1 MTAGRMLGSAALAA
15 ALAALCLYPG
25 VGRPLPGLGFG
36 AAFLFLV
43 VQQDVARARIP
54 NALTLPA
61 LALALVH
68 SAALQ
73 GWLGLGWSLI
83 GAGLILAILGVPFAV
98 HAVGAGDVKA
108 LMVLGAL
115 WGPANALG
123 VLWWGTLLAGAVA
136 ALLLLERRG
145 WVELAARWAR
155 SLTSSGSA
163 RRVLYEPPPATAV
176 AAGRLRFG
184 AVLGFAVPA
193 FRCWG
198 VPW

>member
-1 MTAGRMLGSAALAA
+1 MTAASRRTLGSAALAA
-15 ALAALCLYPG
+15 ALAGLCLYPG
-25 VGRPLPGLGFG
+25 AGRPLPGLAFG

-54 NALTLPA
+54 NAVTLPA
-61 LALALVH
+61 FVLALAH

-73 GWLGLGWSLI
+73 GWPGLGWSLL
-83 GAGLILAILGVPFAV
+83 GAGLVLAILWLPFAV
-98 HAVGAGDVKA
+98 HALGAGDVKA

-123 VLWWGTLLAGAVA
+123 VLWWGTLLAGALA

-145 WVELAARWAR
+145 WLELAARWAR
-155 SLTSSGSA
+155 SA
-163 RRVLYEPPPATAV
+163 RRRTYEPPPATAV
-176 AAGRLRFG
+176 AAARLRFG
-184 AVLGFAVPA
+184 AVLGVAVPA